1 MNLKAYKSVEQARS
15 NGALVIQEPQKVN
28 ETIIAMVQDHDG
40 YQFKFIQCLSAA
52 IDPLSQ
58 IMLRVQDLNISVNFY
73 SKVHYIYIYIRS

>member
-73 SKVHYIYIYIRS
+73 SKVHYIYIYKRS